1 MVGTVAPGRA
11 RPLGG
16 EVLAFLL
23 DTRHRADPYPL
34 YRRLRERDPL
44 HATPFGVWLVTRY
57 DDATALLRDPRLS
70 SDLGG
75 AAGSPASVV
84 VDGSPARRLAAM
96 GHLAAELLGYAGL
109 GLIGRVPSL
118 IRAGA
123 ALVRAPAQQ
132 PGPFGQLAAKALL
145 LRDPP
150 DHTRLRRLVS
160 RAFTPRVVDSLA
172 PRVEEL
178 AERLLDQASAEATF
192 DLMARFAY
200 PLPLTVICE
209 LLGIDPGDQ
218 KLLIA
223 WSQALALGLDPV
235 RVLTDPSAARRAD
248 QAAVELGDHLRRL
261 IQARRVDPADDLLS
275 KLAAATREDD
285 ALSDDEI
292 AVMCALLLIA
302 GHETTV
308 NLIGNG
314 LVALLR
320 QPEAFGRWR
329 EDPTLGEAAVEEL
342 LRFDGPVQTATR
354 RALASIDIGERT
366 IPAGDLIMVVIG
378 AANHDPRHFEDPDR
392 LVLDR
397 SPNQHVAFGSG
408 IHYCLGA
415 ALARLEV
422 RTAMPILLRHHPR
435 FASSTLRWRPTLAIR
450 GLQELPVTLGAPRG

>member
-1 MVGTVAPGRA
+1 MVGTVAPGRT

-16 EVLAFLL
+16 DVLALLL
-23 DTRHRADPYPL
+23 DTRYRADPYPL
-34 YRRLRERDPL
+34 YQRLRQEDPV
-44 HATPFGVWLVTRY
+44 HRTPFGLWLITRY
-57 DDATALLRDPRLS
+57 DDAAAALRDPRLS

-84 VDGSPARRLAAM
+84 VEGSPARRLAAM
-96 GHLAAELLGYAGL
+96 AHVVAELFGYAGA
-109 GLIGRVPSL
+109 GLIESAPSL
-118 IRAGA
+118 LRAGA
-123 ALVRAPAQQ
+123 AAVRAAKQ

-160 RAFTPRVVDSLA
+160 RAFTPRVVESLA

-178 AERLLDQASAEATF
+178 AERLLDQAGVEGAF

-218 KLLIA
+218 RLLIA

-235 RVLTDPSAARRAD
+235 RILTDPRAAGRAD

-261 IQARRVDPADDLLS
+261 VQARRLDPANDLVS
-275 KLAAATREDD
+275 RLALAGEEDD

-292 AVMCALLLIA
+292 VVMCALLLIA

-314 LVALLR
+314 LVGLL
-320 QPEAFGRWR
+320 QHPEALERWR
-329 EDPTLGEAAVEEL
+329 DDPALGETGVEEL

-354 RALASIDIGERT
+354 RALASVDIGGCT
-366 IPAGDLIMVVIG
+366 IPPDDLVMVVIG
-378 AANHDPRHFEDPDR
+378 AANRDPAHFRDPDR
-392 LVLDR
+392 LILDR
-397 SPNQHVAFGSG
+397 TPNQHVAFGSG

-422 RTAMPILLRHHPR
+422 RIAMPILLRHHPR
-435 FASSTLRWRPTLAIR
+435 IASPTLSWRPSLAIR
-450 GLQELPVTLGAPRG
+450 GLQELPVTLAASTG

>member
-1 MVGTVAPGRA
+1 VVATLAPGRA
-11 RPLGG
+11 RPLGS

-23 DTRHRADPYPL
+23 DTPHRADPYPL
-34 YRRLRERDPL
+34 YRRLRQEDPV
-44 HATPFGVWLVTRY
+44 HATPFGLWLITRY
-57 DDATALLRDPRLS
+57 DEAVAILRDPRLS

-75 AAGSPASVV
+75 AAGSPARVV
-84 VDGSPARRLAAM
+84 VEGSPAGRLAAM
-96 GHLAAELLGYAGL
+96 AHVAAHLFGYAGAGLL
-109 GLIGRVPSL
+109 GRAPSL
-118 IRAGA
+118 LRAGA
-123 ALVRAPAQQ
+123 AAVRAPAQ
-132 PGPFGQLAAKALL
+132 PGPFGQLAAQALL

-160 RAFTPRVVDSLA
+160 RAFTPRVVESLA
-172 PRVEEL
+172 PRIEEL
-178 AERLLDQASAEATF
+178 AEALLDQAGVEGVF
-192 DLMARFAY
+192 DLMASFAY
-200 PLPLTVICE
+200 PLALTIICE

-218 KLLIA
+218 RLLIA

-235 RVLTDPSAARRAD
+235 RILTDPTAARRAD
-248 QAAVELGDHLRRL
+248 RAALELGDHLRGL
-261 IQARRVDPADDLLS
+261 VQARRLDLADDLVS
-275 KLAAATREDD
+275 KLVLAGEEDD

-292 AVMCALLLIA
+292 VVMCALLLIA

-320 QPEAFGRWR
+320 CPDALERWR
-329 EDPTLGEAAVEEL
+329 DDPALGETGVEEL

-354 RALASIDIGERT
+354 RALASVDIGERT
-366 IPAGDLIMVVIG
+366 IPAGDLVMVMIG
-378 AANHDPRHFEDPDR
+378 AADRDPDHFEDPDR

-422 RTAMPILLRHHPR
+422 RIAMPILLRRHSRLAAP
-435 FASSTLRWRPTLAIR
+435 TLRWRPSLAIR
-450 GLQELPVTLGAPRG
+450 GLQELPVTLAASSG